1 MGNTAFVNVFQG
13 VGQSVTPESGSLFSK
28 WNLLKGK
35 AGNVSPA
42 ACLPFGAVACSP
54 YSGGYSSG
62 YGNYKPNGNRPPE
75 KFFDGNKLIGFSHF
89 THSGSG
95 AFGFYYNYLVVT
107 PYVDNESAI
116 PQLKDFDEEYA
127 EPGYYSCRLTEEDIK
142 CEVTVSEKV
151 ALHRYTAADGK
162 KLKIAIDVSNDGL
175 RQNNPRLF
183 GVSSESKL
191 KLYSDGKA
199 GGYVTMQG
207 VKIYFYIICSDRLA
221 AQRILIDGEKTT
233 QAEFI
238 SAETQ
243 TVFGC
248 MFETEKNVVELKIGF
263 SLVSETNAMASVLT
277 SREFVGAKKIA
288 SELWS
293 EKLSGIQIDGIT
305 DQEREIFYSNYYHS
319 LVKPCGWEKESF
331 LWSEKQTFYLDFAT
345 LWDVYKT
352 QMPLIFALYKDEGRG
367 IIKTLLRYGKEKG
380 KLFNAL
386 MLSSNENI
394 ESTQACCLGCYVLYD
409 GYAYGLVEKSE
420 IDDLFAVVKSE
431 IGQYSETVLTGNMEK
446 TTKLLDCTL
455 IAAAYA
461 NLAKRLG
468 RISDEE
474 YFSKIA
480 EHWTD
485 GFGKDGLLKENYP
498 YYEGNRWN
506 YSFRFV
512 LDKEKRIAIGGGRE
526 RVEKQLDGFF
536 AFTDENAQIDRFE
549 GFNNETDM
557 ETPYFY
563 HYVGRYDK
571 LAKILKECRENCFKN
586 GREGLPGN
594 NDSGGLS
601 ACYLW
606 NFLGLFPVS
615 GQGELY
621 FGVPRA
627 KKATIRLSN
636 GKTLTITALGDG
648 EEIEKTEWNGEK
660 VSDYKISVER
670 LMQGGELTFYKR

>member
-1 MGNTAFVNVFQG
+1 MENTAFVNVFQG

-42 ACLPFGAVACSP
+42 ACLPFGATACSP

-62 YGNYKPNGNRPPE
+62 YGNYKPNGKLPPE
-75 KFFDGNKLIGFSHF
+75 KFFEGDKLIGFSHF

-107 PYVDNESAI
+107 PYVDNEAAI
-116 PQLKDFDEEYA
+116 GQLKAFDEEYA
-127 EPGYYSCRLTEEDIK
+127 EPGYYSCRLTEEDIR
-142 CEVTVSEKV
+142 CEVTVSGKV
-151 ALHRYTAADGK
+151 ALHRYTAAEGK

-183 GVSSESKL
+183 GYSSESKL
-191 KLYSDGKA
+191 KLYSEGKA
-199 GGYVTMQG
+199 GGFVTMQG
-207 VKIYFYIICSDRLA
+207 VKIYFYIICSERGA
-221 AQRILIDGEKTT
+221 TKKILLNGEKIAQT
-233 QAEFI
+233 EFV
-238 SAETQ
+238 SEKTQ
-243 TVFGC
+243 TPFGC
-248 MFETEKNVVELKIGF
+248 AFETESNAVELKIGF

-288 SELWS
+288 AELWS
-293 EKLSGIQIDGIT
+293 EKLSAIQLEGIT
-305 DQEREIFYSNYYHS
+305 DEEREIFYSNYYHS

-331 LWSEKQTFYLDFAT
+331 LWTEKQTFYLDFAT

-352 QMPLIFALYKDEGRG
+352 QIPLIFTLYKDVGRG

-394 ESTQACCLGCYVLYD
+394 EATQACCLGCYVLYD
-409 GYAYGLVEKSE
+409 GYAYGLVEESE
-420 IDDLFAVVKSE
+420 IDDLFKVVKSE
-431 IGQYSETVLTGNMEK
+431 IGQYRKAVLTGKMEK
-446 TTKLLDCTL
+446 TTKLLDCAL

-461 NLAKRLG
+461 SLSQKLG
-468 RISDEE
+468 REEDEK
-474 YFSKIA
+474 YFSEIA
-480 EHWTD
+480 ERWTD
-485 GFGKDGLLKENYP
+485 GFGDDGLLKENYP

-512 LDKEKRIAIGGGRE
+512 EDEEKRIAIGGGRE

-536 AFTDENAQIDRFE
+536 ALTEENEPLNRFE

-571 LAKILKECRENCFKN
+571 LAKVLKECRENCFKS

-606 NFLGLFPVS
+606 NFLGLFPAS
-615 GQGELY
+615 GRGEFY

-627 KKATIRLSN
+627 TKATIELSN
-636 GKTLTITALGDG
+636 GKTLVIRSIGEGD
-648 EEIEKTEWNGEK
+648 EVEKIEWKGEK
-660 VSDYKISVER
+660 IVGYKIGVER
-670 LMQGGELTFYKR
+670 LIEGGELTFYKR